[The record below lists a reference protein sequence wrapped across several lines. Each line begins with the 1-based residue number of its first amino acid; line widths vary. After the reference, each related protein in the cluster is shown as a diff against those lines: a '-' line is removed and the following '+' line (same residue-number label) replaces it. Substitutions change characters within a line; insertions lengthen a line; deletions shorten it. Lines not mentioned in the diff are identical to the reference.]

1 MLLYRNK
8 LKLYLFGFILF
19 FVLNVY
25 GGDSFIT
32 NLEYAKMLYQNPRG
46 IGCDKCHGID
56 GEGKILT
63 KYKEKGRIIYLKS
76 PKINNI
82 SKEDFFKSF
91 EQRHKI
97 MPKYFLT
104 YQEINS
110 LFFYLQKIKK
120 QRIKKRKKRGKK

>member
-8 LKLYLFGFILF
+8 VKFSFFIITFLLVLKM
-19 FVLNVY
+19 VAN
-25 GGDSFIT
+25 DSFIT

-46 IGCDKCHGID
+46 IGCDKCHGRY
-56 GEGKILT
+56 GEGKTIA
-63 KYKEKGRIIYLKS
+63 KYKQKGKIYYLKS
-76 PKINNI
+76 PKINRV

-91 EQRHKI
+91 SSRHKI

-110 LFFYLQKIKK
+110 LYFYLQQINKKIKN
-120 QRIKKRKKRGKK
+120 KKRGKK